1 MKKIAIYCINYHSYD
16 CLKDYLSS
24 IEVASKKA
32 VQTAEIYVFVAD
44 NSIPSEGVDFRSPYF
59 RLEVFPTGSNLG
71 YFGAAEYVMSRV
83 PPADF
88 DYTIISNV
96 DVLLTEKTFI
106 ELSEIPYDS
115 TYGWIAPSLYS
126 QTYHF
131 DWNPQAT
138 KRYSVKKLKIMRF
151 LFKHPLLL
159 RLKQIILH
167 KYRHI
172 DTYPSGDIYAGHGS
186 FIILTKSFFNKCGII
201 HYPIFLY
208 FEELFL
214 AETCRKNQLKVVY
227 LPQIHVLDIGGT
239 STGRIPSETYC
250 KYNYEGIDYIISNYY

>member
-16 CLKDYLSS
+16 SLKDFLVS
-24 IEVASKKA
+24 IEVAAKKA
-32 VQTAEIYVFVAD
+32 EQVVKISVFIAD
-44 NSIPSEGVDFRSPYF
+44 NSLPAEEIDFRSQYYS
-59 RLEVFPTGSNLG
+59 LEVYPTGRNLG

-83 PPADF
+83 SPADF
-88 DYTIISNV
+88 DYAIISNV
-96 DVLLTEKTFI
+96 DVLLTENTFI
-106 ELSEIPYDS
+106 ELSNIPYDS

-138 KRYSVKKLKIMRF
+138 KRYPIRKLRIMRF

-167 KYRHI
+167 KYRHF

-186 FIILTKSFFNKCGII
+186 FIILTKAFFNKCGII
-201 HYPIFLY
+201 HYPVFLY
-208 FEELFL
+208 FEEIYL
-214 AETCRKNQLKVVY
+214 AEECLKHQLKVVY

-239 STGRIPSETYC
+239 STGKIPSKIYC
-250 KYNYEGIDYIISNYY
+250 KYNYEGINHIISNYY